1 MGVQI
6 PKLPPK
12 RLVDREPRGR
22 VVRLP
27 SPQSG
32 ARAQAYEPGLFDS
45 RRNRSIMV
53 ACLCALAFIGW
64 DTLLLLPIRLLVVTF
79 HELGHAAAAVM
90 TGGEVLALGVGLDE
104 SGVTV
109 TRGGSRFSVLNG
121 GYLGSIAV
129 GLLLLLS
136 ARNVTHAR
144 MLAGVLGAILAIV
157 SVRHFPVEPVGLS
170 VVLLPAVGLMGLA
183 TRSPGWLAELVTR
196 TLGWFS
202 LLYSLFDIREDVFG
216 AGGLDPRSDAAVLE
230 AMTGI
235 AAPIWGISWVV
246 IGVGLLWGLR
256 RRLK

>member
-90 TGGEVLALGVGLDE
+90 TGAFAPCGEGG
-104 SGVTV
+104 SG
-109 TRGGSRFSVLNG
+109 RGGG
-121 GYLGSIAV
+121 GGGGGS
-129 GLLLLLS
+129 G
-136 ARNVTHAR
+136 
-144 MLAGVLGAILAIV
+144 
-157 SVRHFPVEPVGLS
+157 
-170 VVLLPAVGLMGLA
+170 
-183 TRSPGWLAELVTR
+183 
-196 TLGWFS
+196 
-202 LLYSLFDIREDVFG
+202 
-216 AGGLDPRSDAAVLE
+216 SD
-230 AMTGI
+230 
-235 AAPIWGISWVV
+235 
-246 IGVGLLWGLR
+246 
-256 RRLK
+256 

>member
-12 RLVDREPRGR
+12 RLVDREPQGT

-27 SPQSG
+27 SPG
-32 ARAQAYEPGLFDS
+32 LRARGQAYEPGLFDS

-53 ACLCALAFIGW
+53 ACLCAFAFVGW
-64 DTLLLLPIRLLVVTF
+64 DTLLLLPIRLLIVTF
-79 HELGHAAAAVM
+79 HELGHAVAALL

-104 SGVTV
+104 SGITM
-109 TRGGSRFSVLNG
+109 TRGGSPFFVLNG

-129 GLLLLLS
+129 GLLLLVAS
-136 ARNVTHAR
+136 RKVTQAR
-144 MLAGVLGAILAIV
+144 MVAGVLGGVLAIV

-170 VVLLPAVGLMGLA
+170 LVLLPAVGLMGLA

-202 LLYSLFDIREDVFG
+202 LLYSLFDIRDDVFG
-216 AGGLDPRSDAAVLE
+216 ATGPDPRSDAAVLE

-235 AAPIWGISWVV
+235 AAPIWGVAWVV
-246 IGVGLLWGLR
+246 VGVGLLWGVR
-256 RRLK
+256 RRLQ